1 MRSIALLIF
10 LAAAASAQSFQR
22 NDITFSGGAAW
33 DVSTNYNLYDT
44 PVSLGATYGYRITR
58 VIEAEA
64 GAIGAIN
71 PVETL
76 CGYAGCFN
84 PGSRIIWV
92 PFGFR
97 FILPLQHDRF
107 ELSAGLG
114 GLYQSVSG
122 GGATPVGG
130 AASYNAFGGYGKVS
144 AAVALDHGRHW
155 WLEATPRILIANG
168 QYPRDRWFLLT
179 GDISFRF

>member
-1 MRSIALLIF
+1 MRSIAFLILF
-10 LAAAASAQSFQR
+10 VSAASAQSFQR
-22 NDITFSGGAAW
+22 NDLTFSGGTAW
-33 DVSTNYNLYDT
+33 DVGTDYNGYDT

-58 VIEAEA
+58 IIEAEA

-71 PVETL
+71 PVHTF
-76 CGYAGCFN
+76 CGYEGCFN

-92 PFGFR
+92 PFGLR
-97 FILPLQHDRF
+97 FILPLRHDRF
-107 ELSAGLG
+107 ELSVGIG

-130 AASYNAFGGYGKVS
+130 AASYNAFGGYAKET
-144 AAVALDHGRHW
+144 AAVALDHDRHW
-155 WLEATPRILIANG
+155 WLGATPRVMLANG
-168 QYPRDRWFLLT
+168 QSARDRWFLLT